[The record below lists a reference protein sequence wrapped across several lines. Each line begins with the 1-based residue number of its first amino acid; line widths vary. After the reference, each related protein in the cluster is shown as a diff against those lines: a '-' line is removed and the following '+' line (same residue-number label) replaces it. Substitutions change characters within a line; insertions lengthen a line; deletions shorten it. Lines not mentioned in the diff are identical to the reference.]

1 LQCVRSKV
9 VPILCVVAHQTCVGR
24 SLGMCH
30 IGHRSCT
37 DGGSSLCLAIASASY
52 GGQRGGGDGGP
63 VVLHAS
69 VGTLGVEP
77 GVGTLESAIS
87 PRRLDGTP
95 DSYSRLQVA
104 TYAVMLVEVANREEI
119 FAVVVGRYAQIF
131 ELPALGISN

>member
-1 LQCVRSKV
+1 
-9 VPILCVVAHQTCVGR
+9 
-24 SLGMCH
+24 MCH
-30 IGHRSCT
+30 VGHRSCT

-87 PRRLDGTP
+87 PCHLDDTP
-95 DSYSRLQVA
+95 DSCNCLQDV
-104 TYAVMLVEVANREEI
+104 TYAVMLVAVANCGGI
-119 FAVVVGRYAQIF
+119 FAVVVGRYARIF
-131 ELPALGISN
+131 DLPALGISN